1 MLLDTYKNSAP
12 KIVCI
17 LGKGAWRK
25 LNNKK
30 YREYSIT
37 VRNVSNKTLHDLNIN
52 LQDELESLQVK
63 DSDITKGLRYHLSE
77 EYNEYNIGIP
87 FLSKNDE
94 FTSIILVEETSEN
107 ENKPF
112 IALRSPE
119 KFKKTYKETK
129 EKQKEAYNLECIED
143 SNMYDDED
151 LDYTVVMEKSDLKR
165 PRIKAKNRKN
175 NKGFFMNR
183 KLIFGVIGVLIIAYI
198 AVVGIERINKST
210 LNNDVTKGI
219 SSTQSEKDSNN
230 NSTSVNSQADDN
242 SIANTSENKDESH
255 FLENNSDSSVKKADS
270 SKEENDSKKNT
281 SENHDSTKQT
291 ESSSEGNK
299 KETVN
304 TKKANESADVNQSKN
319 TDSKSNNSSEKGNTE
334 KSNTESSSIPQ
345 SSENK

>member
-1 MLLDTYKNSAP
+1 MFSIIKTGIITIIISFISGVLLDTYKNSAP

-129 EKQKEAYNLECIED
+129 EKQKEAYNSECIED

-151 LDYTVVMEKSDLKR
+151 CPETAPESETKFRRVNLIR
-165 PRIKAKNRKN
+165 RKG
-175 NKGFFMNR
+175 K
-183 KLIFGVIGVLIIAYI
+183 
-198 AVVGIERINKST
+198 INAEARASGESRYRGH
-210 LNNDVTKGI
+210 L
-219 SSTQSEKDSNN
+219 
-230 NSTSVNSQADDN
+230 SQ
-242 SIANTSENKDESH
+242 
-255 FLENNSDSSVKKADS
+255 
-270 SKEENDSKKNT
+270 
-281 SENHDSTKQT
+281 
-291 ESSSEGNK
+291 
-299 KETVN
+299 
-304 TKKANESADVNQSKN
+304 
-319 TDSKSNNSSEKGNTE
+319 
-334 KSNTESSSIPQ
+334 
-345 SSENK
+345 